1 MAPLRVTEPLVEVS
15 PTEISIAFWLEA
27 PVTPLIEILLVAKI
41 VLLAETVTPTTAVP
55 REAKLFVVAL
65 MNPVTGVQFV
75 PEQPY
80 ELSRST

>member
-1 MAPLRVTEPLVEVS
+1 MAPLRLTVPLVEVS
-15 PTEISIAFWLEA
+15 PTEISTPFWLTP

-41 VLLAETVTPTTAVP
+41 VLFTVTPTTAVP
-55 REAKLFVVAL
+55 SAAKLLVVAL
-65 MNPVTGVQFV
+65 INPVTGVQFA

>member
-41 VLLAETVTPTTAVP
+41 VLLTVTPTTAVP